1 MNVKTIVIV
10 VVAILLGILALDSFF
25 IVDARERAIVKR
37 FGEVVEHEKELEGL
51 NFKIPFVDQVEKFD
65 GRVLILNSDPERY
78 LTREQKPLEVDSF
91 VKWRIFNTTQY
102 YEATQGIEANA
113 SSRLARRVDEGLRN
127 QIGTRDMI
135 DVISGEREELMA
147 ELTNTLDRTMK
158 AEFGIE
164 VIDIRVK
171 KIDLPREVATQVY
184 ERMRSERNIE
194 AELSAL
200 RDAERNWSL
209 NQMPT
214 KQKVTI
220 LATAEKEAEQI
231 RGEGD
236 GESTRIYAEAYG
248 QDTEFYEFYRSINAY
263 VNVFGDGSSLL
274 VLDPSSEFF
283 KYLNASSGLVHSSLV
298 AGSYAR
304 PFC

>member
-10 VVAILLGILALDSFF
+10 VVCILLGILLLDSFF

-37 FGEVVEHEKELEGL
+37 FGEVVEHDKELEGFNL
-51 NFKIPFVDQVEKFD
+51 KIPFVDQVEKFD

-102 YEATQGIEANA
+102 YEATQGIEENA

-127 QIGTRDMI
+127 QIGARDMI

-158 AEFGIE
+158 EEFGIE

-194 AELSAL
+194 AELFRAEGREQKVIIES
-200 RDAERNWSL
+200 DAD
-209 NQMPT
+209 

-248 QDTEFYEFYRSINAY
+248 QDPEFYEFYRSITAY

-283 KYLNASSGLVHSSLV
+283 KYLK
-298 AGSYAR
+298 AGSGD
-304 PFC
+304 

>member
-10 VVAILLGILALDSFF
+10 VVFILLGILALDSFF

-37 FGEVVEHEKELEGL
+37 FGEVVEHEDELTGL

-102 YEATQGIEANA
+102 YEATQGIEENA

-194 AELSAL
+194 AETFRAEGRQQKLVIES
-200 RDAERNWSL
+200 DAD
-209 NQMPT
+209 
-214 KQKVTI
+214 KQRVTI

-248 QDTEFYEFYRSINAY
+248 QDEEFYEFYRSITAY
-263 VNVFGDGSSLL
+263 VNIFGDGSSLL
-274 VLDPSSEFF
+274 VIDPSSDFF
-283 KYLNASSGLVHSSLV
+283 RYLKGGSGI
-298 AGSYAR
+298 R
-304 PFC
+304 D

>member
-194 AELSAL
+194 AETFRAEGRREKLVVES
-200 RDAERNWSL
+200 DAD
-209 NQMPT
+209 

-283 KYLNASSGLVHSSLV
+283 KYLNAGSGIS
-298 AGSYAR
+298 
-304 PFC
+304 P

>member
-37 FGEVVEHEKELEGL
+37 FGEVVVHEKELEGL

-91 VKWRIFNTTQY
+91 VKWRIYNTTQY

-194 AELSAL
+194 AETFRAEGRREKLVVES
-200 RDAERNWSL
+200 DAD
-209 NQMPT
+209 

-220 LATAEKEAEQI
+220 LATAEREAEQI

-263 VNVFGDGSSLL
+263 VNIFGDGSSLL

-283 KYLNASSGLVHSSLV
+283 KYLK
-298 AGSYAR
+298 AGSGD
-304 PFC
+304 

>member
-10 VVAILLGILALDSFF
+10 VVFILLGILALDSFF

-102 YEATQGIEANA
+102 YEATQGIEENA

-194 AELSAL
+194 AETFRAEGRQQKVVIES
-200 RDAERNWSL
+200 DAD
-209 NQMPT
+209 
-214 KQKVTI
+214 KQRVTI
-220 LATAEKEAEQI
+220 LARAEKEAEQI

-248 QDTEFYEFYRSINAY
+248 QDEEFYEFYRSITAY
-263 VNVFGDGSSLL
+263 VNIFGDGSSLL
-274 VLDPSSEFF
+274 VIDPSSDFF
-283 KYLNASSGLVHSSLV
+283 RYLKGGSGI
-298 AGSYAR
+298 R
-304 PFC
+304 D

>member
-10 VVAILLGILALDSFF
+10 VVGILLLILALDSFF
-25 IVDARERAIVKR
+25 IVDERERAIVKR
-37 FGEVVEHEKELEGL
+37 FGEVVEHEEELLGF
-51 NFKIPFVDQVEKFD
+51 NFKIPFVDQVVKFD

-91 VKWRIFNTTQY
+91 VKWRIFDTTKY
-102 YEATQGIEANA
+102 YEATQGIEENA

-127 QIGTRDMI
+127 QIGARDMI

-158 AEFGIE
+158 DEFGVE

-194 AELSAL
+194 AETFRAEGRQQKLIIES
-200 RDAERNWSL
+200 DAD
-209 NQMPT
+209 
-214 KQKVTI
+214 KQRVTI

-283 KYLNASSGLVHSSLV
+283 KYLK
-298 AGSYAR
+298 AGSGN
-304 PFC
+304 

>member
-184 ERMRSERNIE
+184 DRMKSERNIE
-194 AELSAL
+194 AETFRAEGRRERLVVQS
-200 RDAERNWSL
+200 DAD
-209 NQMPT
+209 

-263 VNVFGDGSSLL
+263 VNIFGDGSSLL

-283 KYLNASSGLVHSSLV
+283 KYFK
-298 AGSYAR
+298 AGSGD
-304 PFC
+304 

>member
-78 LTREQKPLEVDSF
+78 LTSEQKPLEVDSF

-127 QIGTRDMI
+127 QIGAREMI

-194 AELSAL
+194 AETFRAEGRQQKLVIES
-200 RDAERNWSL
+200 DAD
-209 NQMPT
+209 
-214 KQKVTI
+214 KQRVTI
-220 LATAEKEAEQI
+220 LATADKEAEQI

-263 VNVFGDGSSLL
+263 VNIFGDGSSLL

-283 KYLNASSGLVHSSLV
+283 KYLK
-298 AGSYAR
+298 AGSGD
-304 PFC
+304 

>member
-51 NFKIPFVDQVEKFD
+51 NFKIPFVDKVEKFD

-102 YEATQGIEANA
+102 YEATQGIETNA

-171 KIDLPREVATQVY
+171 KIDLPSEVATQVY

-194 AELSAL
+194 AETFRAEGRREKLVVES
-200 RDAERNWSL
+200 DAD
-209 NQMPT
+209 

-263 VNVFGDGSSLL
+263 VNIFGDGSSLL

-283 KYLNASSGLVHSSLV
+283 KYFKTGSGD
-298 AGSYAR
+298 
-304 PFC
+304 

>member
-1 MNVKTIVIV
+1 MNVRTIVIV
-10 VVAILLGILALDSFF
+10 VVLVLVGVLALDSFF
-25 IVDARERAIVKR
+25 IVDARERAILKR
-37 FGEVVEHEKELEGL
+37 FGEVVEHDKELQGL
-51 NFKIPFVDQVEKFD
+51 NFKIPLVDKVEKFD

-91 VKWRIFNTTQY
+91 VKWRIFDTTKY
-102 YEATQGIEANA
+102 YEATQGIEENA

-127 QIGTRDMI
+127 QIGARDMI

-158 AEFGIE
+158 NEFGIE

-194 AELSAL
+194 AESFRAEGREQKLIIES
-200 RDAERNWSL
+200 DADKERV
-209 NQMPT
+209 
-214 KQKVTI
+214 KI
-220 LATAEKEAEQI
+220 LARAEKEAEQT
-231 RGEGD
+231 RGAGD
-236 GESTRIYAEAYG
+236 RESTRIYAEAYG
-248 QDTEFYEFYRSINAY
+248 QDPEFYEFYRSINAY
-263 VNVFGDGSSLL
+263 VNVFGDGNSLL

-283 KYLNASSGLVHSSLV
+283 KYLK
-298 AGSYAR
+298 AGTED
-304 PFC
+304 

>member
-10 VVAILLGILALDSFF
+10 VVFILLCILALDSFF
-25 IVDARERAIVKR
+25 IVDARERAILKR
-37 FGEVVEHEKELEGL
+37 FGEVVEHEDELTGL
-51 NFKIPFVDQVEKFD
+51 NFKIPFVDKVEKFD

-91 VKWRIFNTTQY
+91 VKWRIFNTRKY
-102 YEATQGIEANA
+102 YEATQGIEENA

-127 QIGTRDMI
+127 QIGSRDMI

-158 AEFGIE
+158 DEFGIE

-194 AELSAL
+194 AETFRAEGRQQKLIIES
-200 RDAERNWSL
+200 DAD
-209 NQMPT
+209 

-248 QDTEFYEFYRSINAY
+248 QDEEFYEFYRSINAY
-263 VNVFGDGSSLL
+263 VNIFGDGSSLL
-274 VLDPSSEFF
+274 VIDPSSDFF
-283 KYLNASSGLVHSSLV
+283 KYLK
-298 AGSYAR
+298 AGSGD
-304 PFC
+304 

>member
-10 VVAILLGILALDSFF
+10 VVLILVGVLALDSFF
-25 IVDARERAIVKR
+25 IVDARERAILKR
-37 FGEVVEHEKELEGL
+37 FGEVVEHDKELQGL
-51 NFKIPFVDQVEKFD
+51 NFKIPLVDKVEKFD

-91 VKWRIFNTTQY
+91 VKWRIFDTTKY
-102 YEATQGIEANA
+102 YEATQGIEENA

-127 QIGTRDMI
+127 QIGARDMI

-171 KIDLPREVATQVY
+171 KIDLPSEVATQVY

-194 AELSAL
+194 AESFRAEGREQKLIIES
-200 RDAERNWSL
+200 DADKR
-209 NQMPT
+209 
-214 KQKVTI
+214 KVTI
-220 LATAEKEAEQI
+220 LATAEKEAEQK

-236 GESTRIYAEAYG
+236 RDATRIYAEAYG
-248 QDTEFYEFYRSINAY
+248 QDPEFYEFYRSINAY
-263 VNVFGDGSSLL
+263 VNVFGDGNSLL

-283 KYLNASSGLVHSSLV
+283 KYLK
-298 AGSYAR
+298 AGSED
-304 PFC
+304 

>member
-10 VVAILLGILALDSFF
+10 VVFILLGILALDSFF

-37 FGEVVEHEKELEGL
+37 FGEVVEHERELEGL

-102 YEATQGIEANA
+102 YEATQGIEENA

-194 AELSAL
+194 AETFRAEGRQQKVVIES
-200 RDAERNWSL
+200 DAD
-209 NQMPT
+209 
-214 KQKVTI
+214 KQRVTI
-220 LATAEKEAEQI
+220 LARAEKEAEQI

-248 QDTEFYEFYRSINAY
+248 QDEEFYEFYRSITAY
-263 VNVFGDGSSLL
+263 VNIFGDGSSLL
-274 VLDPSSEFF
+274 VIDPSSDFF
-283 KYLNASSGLVHSSLV
+283 RYLKGGSGI
-298 AGSYAR
+298 R
-304 PFC
+304 D

>member
-37 FGEVVEHEKELEGL
+37 FGEVVEHERELEGL
-51 NFKIPFVDQVEKFD
+51 NLKIPFVDQVEKFD

-102 YEATQGIEANA
+102 YEATQGIEENA

-194 AELSAL
+194 AETFRAEGRQQKLVIES
-200 RDAERNWSL
+200 DAD
-209 NQMPT
+209 

-248 QDTEFYEFYRSINAY
+248 QDIEFYEFYRSTNAY
-263 VNVFGDGSSLL
+263 VNIFGDGSSLL

-283 KYLNASSGLVHSSLV
+283 KYLK
-298 AGSYAR
+298 AGSGD
-304 PFC
+304 